1 MRALALVL
9 VFGVAAAQSP
19 PALTEAPAPPRPSEL
34 SPPPPPPP
42 APEPVGAAIATPTS
56 GPAGPAARGGALGLA
71 NGRAES
77 KEGSS
82 GSDLPLLGVMLD
94 AGFPDGIGA
103 SAVARPIWFTRFYA
117 GPTYN
122 FIAPGL
128 RLGGTLVP
136 FHFFLTPT
144 FTAEYGHAF
153 RGNASK
159 LVASFGKL
167 DAAEKKVLGDVGY
180 DYLSLQ
186 VGIETGSPRTF
197 AWFVRAGLGWVWTR
211 VHGFQAAAQTK
222 NPTLTTTDPKIR
234 LAVPTISAGVY
245 LFVW

>member
-1 MRALALVL
+1 
-9 VFGVAAAQSP
+9 
-19 PALTEAPAPPRPSEL
+19 
-34 SPPPPPPP
+34 
-42 APEPVGAAIATPTS
+42 
-56 GPAGPAARGGALGLA
+56 
-71 NGRAES
+71 
-77 KEGSS
+77 
-82 GSDLPLLGVMLD
+82 MLD

-128 RLGGTLVP
+128 RLGGTVVP
-136 FHFFLTPT
+136 FHLVLTPT

-159 LVASFGKL
+159 LVATLGTL

-211 VHGFQAAAQTK
+211 AHDFQAAARMK
-222 NPTLTTTDPKIR
+222 NPTLTSTEPKIR
-234 LAVPTISAGVY
+234 VTVPTISAGVY